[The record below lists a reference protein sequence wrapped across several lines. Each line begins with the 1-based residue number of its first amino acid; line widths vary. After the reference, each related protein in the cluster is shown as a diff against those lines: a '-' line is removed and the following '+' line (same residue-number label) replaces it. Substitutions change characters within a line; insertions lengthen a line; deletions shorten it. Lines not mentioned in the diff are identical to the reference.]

1 MFAVSDASDVC
12 HPAADAAADAA
23 AAAAARPHDKADRVG
38 MAWHPTTTPCP
49 KKSTFYFLN
58 NSVKN

>member
-12 HPAADAAADAA
+12 HPAADAAAAA
-23 AAAAARPHDKADRVG
+23 AAAHPHDKADTVG
-38 MAWHPTTTPCP
+38 MAWHPTTLRRVP
-49 KKSTFYFLN
+49 KTSTFYFLN

>member
-12 HPAADAAADAA
+12 HPAADAAA
-23 AAAAARPHDKADRVG
+23 AARPHDKADTVG

-49 KKSTFYFLN
+49 KNVHLLFFE
-58 NSVKN
+58 